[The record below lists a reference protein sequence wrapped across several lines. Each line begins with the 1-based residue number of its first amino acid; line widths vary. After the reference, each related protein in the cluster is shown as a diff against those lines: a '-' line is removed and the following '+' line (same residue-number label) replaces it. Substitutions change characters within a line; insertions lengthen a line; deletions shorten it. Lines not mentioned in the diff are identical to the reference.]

1 MTKRTIAGLTLI
13 VLVLSLSMTGK
24 SVQRDPSIQTFWTK
38 FKAAVIKG
46 DKIAVAQMSQF
57 PIELEYGVPSVKT
70 SAQLIKRYRE
80 VFNGETNAAKCFA
93 ESKPEVDPRNSKR
106 FTVGCK
112 IENTGDVVIIYGFVR
127 TKTGWKFNS
136 LDKSTSDCA
145 LGRTLRYGSM
155 AILATLDIGIRSMRP
170 VFSTITI
177 TPLSTI
183 TRRIV
188 DIGRSIRVPSFSSM
202 ISRAPG

>member
-1 MTKRTIAGLTLI
+1 MKETSLAFHDSSCDLVDRLLWANIRSTNHTKPQGTNVKLIERSPPEGDRAMTKRTVAGLTLV

-24 SVQRDPSIQTFWTK
+24 SVQRDPSMQTFWIK

-46 DKIAVAQMSQF
+46 DKAAVAQMSQF
-57 PIELEYGVPSVKT
+57 PIELEYGIPSVKT

-93 ESKPEVDPRNSKR
+93 ESKPEVDPQNSKR

-136 LDKSTSDCA
+136 LDN
-145 LGRTLRYGSM
+145 
-155 AILATLDIGIRSMRP
+155 INE
-170 VFSTITI
+170 
-177 TPLSTI
+177 
-183 TRRIV
+183 
-188 DIGRSIRVPSFSSM
+188 
-202 ISRAPG
+202 

>member
-1 MTKRTIAGLTLI
+1 MTKKTIAGLTLV
-13 VLVLSLSMTGK
+13 VLVQSFSIAGK
-24 SVQRDPSIQTFWTK
+24 SVQRDPSIQTFWIK

-46 DKIAVAQMSQF
+46 DKTAVAQMSQF
-57 PIELEYGVPSVKT
+57 PIELEYGIPSVKT

-93 ESKPEVDPRNSKR
+93 ESKPEVDPQNSKR

-136 LDKSTSDCA
+136 LDN
-145 LGRTLRYGSM
+145 
-155 AILATLDIGIRSMRP
+155 INE
-170 VFSTITI
+170 
-177 TPLSTI
+177 
-183 TRRIV
+183 
-188 DIGRSIRVPSFSSM
+188 
-202 ISRAPG
+202 

>member
-1 MTKRTIAGLTLI
+1 MTKKTIAGLTLV
-13 VLVLSLSMTGK
+13 VLVLSLSMTANSFQGD
-24 SVQRDPSIQTFWTK
+24 QSIQTFWTK

-46 DKIAVAQMSQF
+46 DKAAVAQMSQF
-57 PIELEYGVPSVKT
+57 PIELESGVPSVKT

-93 ESKPEVDPRNSKR
+93 ESKPEVDPQDSKR

-136 LDKSTSDCA
+136 LDN
-145 LGRTLRYGSM
+145 
-155 AILATLDIGIRSMRP
+155 INE
-170 VFSTITI
+170 
-177 TPLSTI
+177 
-183 TRRIV
+183 
-188 DIGRSIRVPSFSSM
+188 
-202 ISRAPG
+202 